1 MSEKLPLDGFE
12 WNETNI
18 TEDYDK
24 NYENG
29 KIGYFSDVDVEY
41 SERCRRCIANHRSFL
56 KKMNI
61 CKCETLL

>member
-24 NYENG
+24 NY
-29 KIGYFSDVDVEY
+29 KICYFSDVDVEY
-41 SERCRRCIANHRSFL
+41 SERWGRCITNHHSFL

-61 CKCETLL
+61 CKCEILL